1 MKGWRT
7 MAKGTGEWS
16 AQKALERVL
25 AAWDAQQTADRAA
38 KTAASE
44 HLAAGKEALE
54 HLGDLISDNRGAVN
68 DGRAEAVL
76 AEIVSAWDERA
87 TKIAEALEVK
97 QAAKAAADAARSAFA
112 DAIAGTRQGELAI

>member
-1 MKGWRT
+1 
-7 MAKGTGEWS
+7 MAKGTGEAS
-16 AQKALERVL
+16 AQKALETIL
-25 AAWDAQQTADRAA
+25 AAWDAQRQAEAA
-38 KTAASE
+38 LKEAAGE

-54 HLGDLISDNRGAVN
+54 GLGLLISDNRGAVN

-87 TKIAEALEVK
+87 TKIAEALTAK